1 MIEKLGYLVRIWQ
14 IYRLLY
20 VFKKLKPLN
29 FQKSFH
35 IQGHRGARGLL
46 PENTIASCCKAVA
59 LGVDGLEI
67 DVVVSK
73 DNQLIVSHEP
83 WMSPL
88 FCSLQE
94 EEEEE
99 EEEEEPVDRI
109 PNAFVNRTP
118 RIQKGILLRHLT
130 VSEIQQ
136 YDCGILG
143 NPYFPTQEP
152 IKSYKPTF
160 YELVSAV
167 HTFCETENLKKP
179 FWNIEVKSH
188 PNWYG
193 RLVLPPPAFVRLLAN
208 EIKKIGL
215 DSPSTSY
222 ISSFDP
228 HFLKE
233 MKRQTPSVKLAFLTE
248 NRYSFLQNIRQ
259 LGFLPA
265 IYSPYH
271 QFLRK
276 KTVENAH
283 KLGVK
288 IVTWTVNDVKTAAIL
303 RGWKV
308 DGLITDFPN
317 LINSL

>member
-1 MIEKLGYLVRIWQ
+1 MI
-14 IYRLLY
+14 
-20 VFKKLKPLN
+20 
-29 FQKSFH
+29 FQTSFH

-46 PENTIASCCKAVA
+46 PENTIASCCKAVS

-88 FCSLQE
+88 FCSL
-94 EEEEE
+94 
-99 EEEEEPVDRI
+99 PNRKRVDTEGVFI
-109 PNAFVNRTP
+109 
-118 RIQKGILLRHLT
+118 RHLT

-136 YDCGILG
+136 YDCGSLG
-143 NPYFPTQEP
+143 NPRFPTQEA

-167 HTFCETENLKKP
+167 HAFCEKENLRKP
-179 FWNIEVKSH
+179 FWNIEIKSH
-188 PNWYG
+188 SKWYG
-193 RLVLPPPAFVRLLAN
+193 RLVPPPPSFVRLLVS

-215 DSPSTSY
+215 DNPSMFY
-222 ISSFDP
+222 ISSFDSL
-228 HFLKE
+228 FLKE

-248 NRYSFLQNIRQ
+248 NRLSFLQNIKQ

-265 IYSPYH
+265 IYSPYYK
-271 QFLRK
+271 FLRK
-276 KTVENAH
+276 KTVENGH
-283 KLGVK
+283 KHGAK
-288 IVTWTVNDVKTAAIL
+288 IVTWTVNDVKTAAVL

-308 DGLITDFPN
+308 DGVITDFPN
-317 LINSL
+317 NIHSH

>member
-1 MIEKLGYLVRIWQ
+1 M
-14 IYRLLY
+14 
-20 VFKKLKPLN
+20 N

-35 IQGHRGARGLL
+35 VQGHRGARGLL
-46 PENTIASCCKAVA
+46 PENTIEACCKAVS

-83 WMSPL
+83 WLSPL
-88 FCSLQE
+88 FCRLPNGE
-94 EEEEE
+94 I
-99 EEEEEPVDRI
+99 VDRI
-109 PNAFVNRTP
+109 IPDAYVERTP
-118 RIQKGILLRHLT
+118 LVAKGRLMRHLT

-143 NPYFPTQEP
+143 NPYFPTQKA
-152 IKSYKPTF
+152 ITAYKPTF

-167 HTFCETENLKKP
+167 HTYCETENLKKP

-193 RLVLPPPAFVRLLAN
+193 RLVLPPPSFVRLLTK

-215 DSPSTSY
+215 DAPATSY

-228 HFLKE
+228 YFLKE
-233 MKRQTPSVKLAFLTE
+233 MKRQTPAVKLAFLTE
-248 NRYSFLQNIRQ
+248 NRFSFLQNIRQ

-265 IYSPYH
+265 IYSPYYH
-271 QFLRK
+271 FLRK
-276 KTVENAH
+276 KTIVNAH
-283 KLGVK
+283 KHGVK
-288 IVTWTVNDVKTAAIL
+288 VVTWTVNDEKTADIL
-303 RGWKV
+303 RGWQV

-317 LINSL
+317 LITSK